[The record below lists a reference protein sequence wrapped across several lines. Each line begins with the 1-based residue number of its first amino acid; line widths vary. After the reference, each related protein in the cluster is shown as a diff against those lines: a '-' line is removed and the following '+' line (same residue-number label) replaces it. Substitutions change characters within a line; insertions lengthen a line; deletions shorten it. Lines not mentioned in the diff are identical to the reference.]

1 MEYLISFLRTFALT
15 SIDAAPHRPGD
26 PVRPKEVL
34 LTLYTRDLRLEE
46 AAASADLDRFTREA
60 EKCRATN
67 GLADMRIAQAQA

>member
-1 MEYLISFLRTFALT
+1 
-15 SIDAAPHRPGD
+15 
-26 PVRPKEVL
+26 